1 MSAAVFARI
10 QSPLLALLMVLLLSS
25 WFAPGGE
32 HIRTQQIDFWL
43 VWLVCMLVLALP
55 ITLLETALA
64 RRSQTSPLQAL
75 SSLTREA
82 DARPTWRLVGWLAV
96 ACMGLIAGG
105 LVHQAAILLGQTLT
119 SADLAQPVVVLFPVL
134 AVFALGFS
142 WLPRTVLVLGAALAV
157 VAIEL
162 STFSLGAG
170 TWALTDFSL
179 QEWASAV
186 VLALVASGLGMG
198 LYWQSALSSSPKQR
212 ASVIALPVWGAQV
225 VAGALF
231 ALAQG
236 VRGELATTLYLL
248 ALLCGAAYLVHMVRV
263 QLQARSLPLV
273 LQAAALLVAFA
284 VWWLPIGALGGW
296 MAASVLGLLVCLVYA
311 VFSGWTMKISH
322 LRKALGFD
330 NEVLYN
336 LWRVAMRIVIPLS
349 IVLALVGLLMH
360 WLSVA

>member
-1 MSAAVFARI
+1 MSAAVLTRFQAPI
-10 QSPLLALLMVLLLSS
+10 LALLMVLLLSS

-32 HIRTQQIDFWL
+32 QIRTQQIDFWL
-43 VWLVCMLVLALP
+43 VWLVCMVVLALP

-96 ACMGLIAGG
+96 GCMGLIAGG
-105 LVHQAAILLGQTLT
+105 LVHQATVLLGQTLT
-119 SADLAQPVVVLFPVL
+119 KADVAWPSVMIYLVL

-142 WLPRTVLVLGAALAV
+142 WLPRTVLVLGAALAI

-198 LYWQSALSSSPKQR
+198 LYWQSALSRLPSQR
-212 ASVIALPVWGAQV
+212 ASVMALPVWGAQV

-248 ALLCGAAYLVHMVRV
+248 ALLCGAAYLVYMVRV
-263 QLQARSLPLV
+263 QLQARALPVILQAGLLLV
-273 LQAAALLVAFA
+273 LFA
-284 VWWLPIGALGGW
+284 IWLLPIGALGW
-296 MAASVLGLLVCLVYA
+296 VAASVLGLLVCLVYA
-311 VFSGWTMKISH
+311 LFSGWAMKISH

-330 NEVLYN
+330 SEALYN
-336 LWRVAMRIVIPLS
+336 LWRVAMRIMIPLS
-349 IVLALVGLLMH
+349 IVLALIGLIMH
-360 WLSVA
+360 GLSV